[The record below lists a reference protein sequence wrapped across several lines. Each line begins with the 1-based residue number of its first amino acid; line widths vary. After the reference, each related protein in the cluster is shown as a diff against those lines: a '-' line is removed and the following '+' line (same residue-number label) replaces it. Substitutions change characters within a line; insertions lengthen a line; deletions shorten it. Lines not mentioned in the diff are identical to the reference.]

1 VTRLRGIT
9 LLVLAGCAG
18 PAPEP
23 AGETAPDVR
32 EPIVVT
38 RWSARSE
45 LFMEYPALQVGAS
58 SRFAIH
64 LTDLDSFRPLASGR
78 VAVEFDHGDGFVE
91 RFAADSPTQAG
102 IFGVTVKPARAG
114 MPSLAIRVQ
123 SPALQDLHQ
132 LGPAEVLGEAAVS
145 DASAADPEPPD
156 AAATIAFLKEQQ
168 WTMDFATEVV
178 ESAVMQQSLRVP
190 ASVEPRS
197 GGRVLVTAPVAGRLL
212 ASVRMPGLGTLVE
225 RGQMLGSIIPLWVG
239 STDRSSLQLTLDEA
253 RVALENAKRQRAR
266 VERLLAVGAIPER
279 RLEEAKAG
287 EDLALA
293 RLAAAED
300 RMAHYEASRRDDPHR
315 ESLTSFS
322 VRSHLAG
329 VVIAVH
335 ATEGAHLEEGDVLLE
350 VAATD
355 MVHVSAAVPEAMASV
370 LGSLEGAEVELADR
384 ARVLPVKE
392 LVSTAMVVDPQ
403 TRTLKA
409 TYLVDN
415 SVQQLAIGQ
424 SVFVRL
430 FTSQKVEAPTVP
442 DSALVDDGGR
452 TVVYVQT
459 GGEAF
464 ERRQVE
470 VGNRSA
476 ANVQVTAGVR
486 AGDRIVTKGA
496 YLLRL
501 SSLSP
506 QAPGHG
512 HVH

>member
-1 VTRLRGIT
+1 MNRVQLLA

-23 AGETAPDVR
+23 AGETPPDVR
-32 EPIVVT
+32 ETIVVT
-38 RWSARSE
+38 RWSASSE
-45 LFMEYPALQVGAS
+45 LFMEYPSLQVGAS

-64 LTDLDSFRPLASGR
+64 LTSLGSFRPLADGR
-78 VAVEFDHGDGFVE
+78 VSVELDHGDGIVE
-91 RFAADSPTQAG
+91 RFAADGPGEPG
-102 IFGVTVKPARAG
+102 IFGVTVNPVRAG
-114 MPSLAIRVQ
+114 NPSLAIRVQ
-123 SPALQDLHQ
+123 SSTLQDLFE
-132 LGPAEVLGEAAVS
+132 LGAAEVLGESAAVGPP
-145 DASAADPEPPD
+145 AADPDVPGGAP
-156 AAATIAFLKEQQ
+156 AIAFLKEQQ

-178 ESAVMQQSLRVP
+178 ESAVIQESLRVP
-190 ASVEPRS
+190 ALVEARS

-212 ASVRMPGLGTLVE
+212 ASVRMPGLGTLVQ
-225 RGQMLGSIIPLWVG
+225 RGQMLGSIIPMWVG
-239 STDRSSLQLTLDEA
+239 SMDRSALQLTLDEA
-253 RVALENAKRQRAR
+253 RVALENATRQRAR
-266 VERLLAVGAIPER
+266 VERLLAVGASPER
-279 RLEEAKAG
+279 RLDEAKAA
-287 EDLALA
+287 EDVALA

-300 RMAHYEASRRDDPHR
+300 RMAHYEASRRDDPHK

-335 ATEGAHLEEGDVLLE
+335 ATQGAHVEEGEVLLE

-355 MVHVSAAVPEAMASV
+355 TVHVSAAVPEAMASV
-370 LGSLEGAEVELADR
+370 LGSLEGAEVELADE
-384 ARVLPVKE
+384 ARVLPVRE

-430 FTSQKVEAPTVP
+430 FTSQRAEAPTVP
-442 DSALVDDGGR
+442 DSALVDDSGR

-459 GGEAF
+459 GGETF

-470 VGNRSA
+470 IGNRTA
-476 ANVQVTAGVR
+476 ANVQISSGVR
-486 AGDRIVTKGA
+486 PGERVVTKGA

-506 QAPGHG
+506 QAPAHG

>member
-1 VTRLRGIT
+1 MNRLQAVA
-9 LLVLAGCAG
+9 LLVLASCGG

-23 AGETAPDVR
+23 AGEIPPDVR
-32 EPIVVT
+32 EQVVVT
-38 RWSARSE
+38 RWSTKSE
-45 LFMEYPALQVGAS
+45 LFMEYPALKVGAS

-64 LTDLDSFRPLASGR
+64 LTDLESFRPLATGR
-78 VAVEFDHGDGFVE
+78 VAVELDHGDGLVE
-91 RFAADSPTQAG
+91 RFAADAPTQAG
-102 IFGVTVKPARAG
+102 IFGVTVKPVREG
-114 MPSLAIRVQ
+114 NPSLAIRVQ
-123 SPALQDLHQ
+123 SPKLQDLHQ
-132 LGPAEVLGEAAVS
+132 LGAAEVLGEAAS
-145 DASAADPEPPD
+145 SGAPASSPESLD
-156 AAATIAFLKEQQ
+156 AAETIAFLKEQQ

-178 ESAVMQQSLRVP
+178 ESAVMQQGLRLP
-190 ASVEPRS
+190 ALVEPRS

-212 ASVRMPGLGTLVE
+212 ASVRMPGLGALVQ

-239 STDRSSLQLTLDEA
+239 SMDRSSLQLNLDEA
-253 RVALENAKRQRAR
+253 RLALENAKRQRAR
-266 VERLLAVGAIPER
+266 VERLLAVGAIPGR
-279 RLEEAKAG
+279 RLEEAKAVQ
-287 EDLALA
+287 DLALA

-300 RMAHYEASRRDDPHR
+300 RMAHYEASRRDDPHK

-335 ATEGAHLEEGDVLLE
+335 ATEGAHVEEGDVLLE

-370 LGSLEGAEVELADR
+370 LGSLEGAEVELADG
-384 ARVLPVKE
+384 AGVLPVKE
-392 LVSTAMVVDPQ
+392 LVSTAMVVDPR

-430 FTSQKVEAPTVP
+430 FTSQKVESPTVP
-442 DSALVDDGGR
+442 DSALVDDSGR

-470 VGNRSA
+470 IGNRTA
-476 ANVQVTAGVR
+476 ANVQISAGVR
-486 AGDRIVTKGA
+486 LGDRVVTKGA

-506 QAPGHG
+506 QAPAHG